1 MCLLAIVKA
10 WTWNLNMYNACIQC
24 TNQHLTY
31 CLHLKCRWK
40 WANWKS
46 DANEI
51 NSIMVWHVLAS
62 NSLLFLCYLLL
73 SRGYEGTLYLRKKY
87 QEVKAMIHLAW
98 IKLAWVQVWSVTW
111 EVKRLELFNEE
122 FSEIVLGD
130 WYLFTIFSLGH
141 F

>member
-1 MCLLAIVKA
+1 MCLLAIVKV
-10 WTWNLNMYNACIQC
+10 WTWNLNMYNACIQS
-24 TNQHLTY
+24 TDQRLNVL
-31 CLHLKCRWK
+31 LHLKCRWK

-51 NSIMVWHVLAS
+51 NSITVWHVLAS

-73 SRGYEGTLYLRKKY
+73 SRGYEGTLYSRKK
-87 QEVKAMIHLAW
+87 VKAMIHLAW